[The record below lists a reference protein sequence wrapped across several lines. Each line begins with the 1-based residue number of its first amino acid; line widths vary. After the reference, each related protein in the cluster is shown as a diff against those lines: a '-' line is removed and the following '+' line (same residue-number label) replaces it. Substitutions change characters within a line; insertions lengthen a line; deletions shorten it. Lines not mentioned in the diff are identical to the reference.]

1 MAGRK
6 VLVPYNFTAN
16 DEKALDF
23 VIRKFASEEDVAVTL
38 FNAYTPAPEVQ
49 VRNNPIM
56 EKMSANLAY
65 LRQKVREQEEEL
77 KGAKKRLVQ
86 NGFSE
91 DRVDCVFKPMRKDV
105 AREVVDLARKER
117 CDVVV
122 VNRNPANIK
131 RFFTISVA
139 ERVTRDLKD
148 IEVVVVA

>member
-23 VIRKFASEEDVAVTL
+23 VIRKFAPEEDVTVTL

-77 KGAKKRLVQ
+77 KRTKKRLIQ
-86 NGFSE
+86 NGFSD
-91 DRVDCVFKPMRKDV
+91 DRVDTIFKPMRKDV

-148 IEVVVVA
+148 IEVVVVT

>member
-23 VIRKFASEEDVAVTL
+23 VIRKFAPEEDVTVTL

-77 KGAKKRLVQ
+77 KRTKKRLIQ
-86 NGFSE
+86 NGFSD
-91 DRVDCVFKPMRKDV
+91 DRVDTVFKPMRKDV

>member
-23 VIRKFASEEDVAVTL
+23 VIRKFAPEGDVAVIL
-38 FNAYTPAPEVQ
+38 FNAYTPVPEVQ

-56 EKMSANLAY
+56 DRMSANLAY